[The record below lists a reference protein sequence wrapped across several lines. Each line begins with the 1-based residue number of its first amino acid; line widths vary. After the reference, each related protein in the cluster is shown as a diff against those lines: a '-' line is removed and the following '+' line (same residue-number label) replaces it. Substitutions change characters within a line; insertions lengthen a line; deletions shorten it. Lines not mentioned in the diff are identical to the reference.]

1 MLFVEHYGEQKVL
14 EALIKRN
21 VLISPKEISVLGKK
35 FILYLARA
43 HKEKETELK
52 GLIQR
57 NGGYVAHLDGTCD
70 GASPHFFCAVE
81 EQLKLVLL
89 SRKIPSESAEAIIPI
104 LRDLE
109 AAYGRP
115 LGIVCDMSKAIIS
128 AIEEVFPGLAI
139 FICHFHFLRDLG
151 KDLFKKEYDLL
162 ATSFRDF
169 NVKTTL
175 SKFARDLRNLIHCY
189 PVLSKHLDRSADTIF
204 DQQLPEEVLAHF
216 LIEWI
221 QNYPNDLDGYGFPFD
236 CAHLALANRMKGAYE
251 HLQKL
256 DLRSNDRL
264 MKIKEFLEEIL
275 DNVNIQNCIQ
285 KLESKVIHF
294 NQLRIIMRL
303 APIDGKKGL
312 NDDGENVNMSEME
325 KELEKFTALKEIK
338 KAGLIDLGY
347 KKMLAQIAKY
357 KKRLFTNGIDVID
370 TEGNKQHIQPERTNN
385 LLERFFREEKR
396 GVRKK
401 TGCKSVSRAFKT
413 MLAETP
419 YVKNLD
425 NPEYMKVILNGK
437 ATLAARFAEIDGEQV
452 RKATQNLPEDQDRL
466 RPCVKKAIKN
476 QNLLQSIVEAYLK
489 TA

>member
-1 MLFVEHYGEQKVL
+1 VQKTQKRNVVLLDFGEVLFKETLKYCTLCKNVFGSEKLSDLVPDYANFSFEIIEFVGRMLFVEHYGEQKVL
-14 EALIKRN
+14 KALIKRN

-35 FILYLARA
+35 FILYLAQA

-104 LRDLE
+104 LRELE

-128 AIEEVFPGLAI
+128 AIEEVFPGLSI

-169 NVKTTL
+169 KVKTTL
-175 SKFARDLRNLIHCY
+175 SKFARDLRNLVHCY

-264 MKIKEFLEEIL
+264 MKIKEFLEEVL

-294 NQLRIIMRL
+294 NQLRIIIRL
-303 APIDGKKGL
+303 APIDGKKR
-312 NDDGENVNMSEME
+312 S
-325 KELEKFTALKEIK
+325 
-338 KAGLIDLGY
+338 
-347 KKMLAQIAKY
+347 
-357 KKRLFTNGIDVID
+357 
-370 TEGNKQHIQPERTNN
+370 
-385 LLERFFREEKR
+385 
-396 GVRKK
+396 
-401 TGCKSVSRAFKT
+401 
-413 MLAETP
+413 
-419 YVKNLD
+419 
-425 NPEYMKVILNGK
+425 
-437 ATLAARFAEIDGEQV
+437 
-452 RKATQNLPEDQDRL
+452 
-466 RPCVKKAIKN
+466 
-476 QNLLQSIVEAYLK
+476 
-489 TA
+489 